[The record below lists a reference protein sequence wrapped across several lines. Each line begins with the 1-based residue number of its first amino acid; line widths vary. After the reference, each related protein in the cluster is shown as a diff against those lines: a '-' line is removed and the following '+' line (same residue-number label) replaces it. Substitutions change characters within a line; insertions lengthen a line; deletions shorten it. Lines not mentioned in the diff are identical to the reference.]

1 MKHIVQT
8 IRRSE
13 RGANLIETALVLPLL
28 LLLVGGIVDLGGAF
42 NSYIMVTNASREG
55 ARYASKFPKDA
66 DGIRNAAK
74 QEATNF
80 GVALADEEMVID
92 VEFKEGQ
99 ISGKPVSVSVTFKH
113 NSLFGNMIGIGDES
127 GRITISASTSM
138 IVYGVPDGQ

>member
-1 MKHIVQT
+1 MKQIIRL

-13 RGANLIETALVLPLL
+13 RGASLIETALVLPLL

-66 DGIRNAAK
+66 DGIVKATK

-80 GVALADEEMVID
+80 GVALADEEMVIY
-92 VEFKEGQ
+92 VEFAEGQ
-99 ISGKPVSVSVTFKH
+99 LSGKPVSVSVTFKH
-113 NSLFGNMIGIGDES
+113 NTLFGNMIGIGDQS
-127 GRITISASTSM
+127 GRITISASTTM
-138 IVYGVPDGQ
+138 IIYGVPDGN